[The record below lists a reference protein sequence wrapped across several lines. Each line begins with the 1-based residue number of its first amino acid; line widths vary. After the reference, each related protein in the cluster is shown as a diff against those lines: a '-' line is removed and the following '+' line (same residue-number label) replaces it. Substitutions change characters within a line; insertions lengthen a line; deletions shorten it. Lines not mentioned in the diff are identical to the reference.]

1 MVGTSALLMAL
12 TLSAPQDSAQLKAR
26 VVGTFELA
34 DASGSRHSTQE
45 WAEAKAIVL
54 FFVWADCPASNG
66 YAPEMIRL
74 AKAYGG
80 KGVLFYGVHSDPEL
94 TPEQAAKHAREHE
107 LPFPMLLDPTQ
118 QLAHDTGVKRAPA
131 AVVLSPAGKVLYVGR
146 IDDRYASLGKK
157 RAEPTQRDTQNAL
170 DAILA
175 GKTPAVAETEV
186 IGCLLPKIMD
196 NSKHKSR

>member
-1 MVGTSALLMAL
+1 MVGTSALMMVLAI
-12 TLSAPQDSAQLKAR
+12 SAPLENAKPKAR
-26 VVGTFELA
+26 AVAAFDLA
-34 DASGSRHSTQE
+34 DTGGNKHSASEWGS
-45 WAEAKAIVL
+45 AKAIVL
-54 FFVWADCPASNG
+54 FFMWADCPASNG
-66 YAPEMIRL
+66 YAPEMIRM
-74 AKAYGG
+74 AKVYG
-80 KGVLFYGVHSDPEL
+80 KDVLFFGVHSDPEL
-94 TPEQAAKHAREHE
+94 TAEQAARHAREHE

-118 QLAHDTGVKRAPA
+118 QLARDTGVKRVPS

-146 IDDRYASLGKK
+146 IDDRYVSLGKK
-157 RAEPTQRDTQNAL
+157 RGEPTHRDAQNAI